1 MPEGRVCRSLHPDH
15 CLLFLLNQPGYGM
28 LPLIRIIGVPMDL
41 GQSLRGVDMGPS
53 ALRYAGLAERLE
65 RLGYRVEDAGNVE
78 VAVRGTIR
86 DRASGMDF
94 LPQIVSTC
102 ERIYAQ
108 GQQAIADGCLPLF
121 LGGDHSM
128 SIGTVGGVSDGQ
140 EVGVLWIDAHG
151 DYNTPETSPT
161 GNIHGMPLAVLTG
174 LGAPELVHLGRPGA
188 KVKHENVVY
197 IGLRDIDVQERKM
210 LRESGMGLY
219 TMREIDELGIANVA
233 HQALKRLRHLERI
246 HLSLD
251 MDSLDPMY
259 APGVGTPVPGGLT
272 FREAH
277 LLMEIL
283 ADDDRVASVDVVEVN
298 PILDDKNRTALAA
311 ADLVASLLG
320 KSIL

>member
-1 MPEGRVCRSLHPDH
+1 
-15 CLLFLLNQPGYGM
+15 M

-128 SIGTVGGVSDGQ
+128 SIGTVGGISDGQ